1 MAIEPRERLIL
12 ALDVP
17 SADEAKRLLDRVRD
31 SVAFVKI
38 GLELFMAA
46 GPDIVRWALAQ
57 RKRVFLDL
65 KLLDIGETVKR
76 ATAAAAELGVTFL
89 TVHATGQ
96 TVRAAVE
103 GRGRSAMKILAV
115 TVLTSFDEADLV
127 EMGIAESVRDTVLK
141 RARLAI
147 SFGADGVVASGVEA
161 AMNGASK
168 VPVALTNTPRNVVT
182 KPSTPKRLRSAPNRP
197 SFGIQVTSRMKAP
210 RMNSSHTVV
219 SDTNTRAPS
228 AAPSSEPTMN
238 GNTAGRMT

>member
-31 SVAFVKI
+31 AVACVKI
-38 GLELFMAA
+38 GLELFTAA

-76 ATAAAAELGVTFL
+76 ATAAASELGVTFL
-89 TVHATGQ
+89 TVHAAGQ

-103 GRGRSAMKILAV
+103 GRGRSAMKVLAV
-115 TVLTSFDEADLV
+115 TVLTSFDNADLL
-127 EMGIAESVRDTVLK
+127 EMGIVESVHDTVIR

-147 SFGADGVVASGVEA
+147 SLGADGVVASGVEA
-161 AMNGASK
+161 AMIRRELGKDPIVVIPGIRPVGASHDDQAH
-168 VPVALTNTPRNVVT
+168 VTTPADAIAAGGDYLVVGRPIRDAVDPAAAARAIQAEIEVALTR
-182 KPSTPKRLRSAPNRP
+182 R
-197 SFGIQVTSRMKAP
+197 G
-210 RMNSSHTVV
+210 
-219 SDTNTRAPS
+219 
-228 AAPSSEPTMN
+228 
-238 GNTAGRMT
+238 

>member
-1 MAIEPRERLIL
+1 MALDPRERLIL

-38 GLELFMAA
+38 GLELFTAA

-141 RARLAI
+141 RARGAI
-147 SFGADGVVASGVEA
+147 SSGADGVVASGPDAVMIRRELGKGPILVIPGIRPVGSSHDDQVRVTTPAGAIAAGGDYLVVGRAIRDAADPAEA
-161 AMNGASK
+161 ARAIQAEIE
-168 VPVALTNTPRNVVT
+168 VALT
-182 KPSTPKRLRSAPNRP
+182 S
-197 SFGIQVTSRMKAP
+197 
-210 RMNSSHTVV
+210 
-219 SDTNTRAPS
+219 
-228 AAPSSEPTMN
+228 
-238 GNTAGRMT
+238 

>member
-17 SADEAKRLLDRVRD
+17 SADEAKRLLDRVKD
-31 SVAFVKI
+31 SVGFVKI
-38 GLELFMAA
+38 GLELFTAA

-103 GRGRSAMKILAV
+103 GRGRSAMKILVV
-115 TVLTSFDEADLV
+115 TVLTSFDEADLL
-127 EMGIAESVRDTVLK
+127 EMGIVESVHDTVLK

-147 SFGADGVVASGVEA
+147 SLGADGVVASGVEA
-161 AMNGASK
+161 AMIRRELGKDPIVVIPGIRSVGSSHDDQVRVTTPAGAIAAGGDYL
-168 VPVALTNTPRNVVT
+168 VVGRAIRDAADQAEAARAMQAEIEAALT
-182 KPSTPKRLRSAPNRP
+182 S
-197 SFGIQVTSRMKAP
+197 
-210 RMNSSHTVV
+210 
-219 SDTNTRAPS
+219 
-228 AAPSSEPTMN
+228 
-238 GNTAGRMT
+238 

>member
-17 SADEAKRLLDRVRD
+17 SADEAKRLLDRVKD
-31 SVAFVKI
+31 SVGFVKI
-38 GLELFMAA
+38 GLELFTAA

-96 TVRAAVE
+96 TVRAAVK

-115 TVLTSFDEADLV
+115 TVLTSFDEADLL
-127 EMGIAESVRDTVLK
+127 EMGIVESFHDTVLK

-147 SFGADGVVASGVEA
+147 SLGADGVVASGVEA
-161 AMNGASK
+161 AMIRRELGKDPIVVIPGIRPVGASHDDQ
-168 VPVALTNTPRNVVT
+168 VNVTTPAGAIAAGGEYLVVRRGLRHAPDPAGPAPAPPGANGGALTP
-182 KPSTPKRLRSAPNRP
+182 L
-197 SFGIQVTSRMKAP
+197 GKA
-210 RMNSSHTVV
+210 
-219 SDTNTRAPS
+219 
-228 AAPSSEPTMN
+228 
-238 GNTAGRMT
+238 G

>member
-1 MAIEPRERLIL
+1 MALDPRERLIL

-38 GLELFMAA
+38 GLELFTAA

-103 GRGRSAMKILAV
+103 GRGRSAVKILAV

-141 RARLAI
+141 RARGAI
-147 SFGADGVVASGVEA
+147 SSGADGVVASGPDAVMIRRELGKGPILVIPGIRPVGSSHDDQVRVTTPAGAIAAGGDYLVVGRAIRDAADPAEA
-161 AMNGASK
+161 ARAIQAEIE
-168 VPVALTNTPRNVVT
+168 VALT
-182 KPSTPKRLRSAPNRP
+182 S
-197 SFGIQVTSRMKAP
+197 
-210 RMNSSHTVV
+210 
-219 SDTNTRAPS
+219 
-228 AAPSSEPTMN
+228 
-238 GNTAGRMT
+238 

>member
-1 MAIEPRERLIL
+1 MALDPRERLIL

-38 GLELFMAA
+38 GLELFTAA

-147 SFGADGVVASGVEA
+147 SLGADGVVASGVEA
-161 AMNGASK
+161 SMIRRELGKNPIVVIPGIRPVGSSHDDQVRVTTPSGAIAAGGDYL
-168 VPVALTNTPRNVVT
+168 VVGRAIRDAADPAEAARAIQAEIEVALT
-182 KPSTPKRLRSAPNRP
+182 S
-197 SFGIQVTSRMKAP
+197 
-210 RMNSSHTVV
+210 
-219 SDTNTRAPS
+219 
-228 AAPSSEPTMN
+228 
-238 GNTAGRMT
+238 

>member
-1 MAIEPRERLIL
+1 MALDPRERLIL

-38 GLELFMAA
+38 GLELFTAA

-76 ATAAAAELGVTFL
+76 ATAAAADLGVTFL
-89 TVHATGQ
+89 SVHATGQ

-147 SFGADGVVASGVEA
+147 SLGADGVVASGVEA
-161 AMNGASK
+161 AMIRRELGKNPIVVIPGIRPVGSSHDDQVRVTTPSGAIAAGGDYL
-168 VPVALTNTPRNVVT
+168 VVGRAIRDAADPAEAARAIQAEIEVALT
-182 KPSTPKRLRSAPNRP
+182 S
-197 SFGIQVTSRMKAP
+197 
-210 RMNSSHTVV
+210 
-219 SDTNTRAPS
+219 
-228 AAPSSEPTMN
+228 
-238 GNTAGRMT
+238 

>member
-38 GLELFMAA
+38 GLELFTAA

-76 ATAAAAELGVTFL
+76 ATAAAADLGVTFL
-89 TVHATGQ
+89 SVHATGQ

-103 GRGRSAMKILAV
+103 GRGRSAVKILAV

-127 EMGIAESVRDTVLK
+127 EMGIVESVRDTVLK

-147 SFGADGVVASGVEA
+147 SLGADGVVASGVEA
-161 AMNGASK
+161 SMIRRELGKNPIVVIPGIHPVGSSHDDQVRVTTPAGAIAAGGDYL
-168 VPVALTNTPRNVVT
+168 VVGRAIRDAADPAEAARAIQAEIEVALT
-182 KPSTPKRLRSAPNRP
+182 S
-197 SFGIQVTSRMKAP
+197 
-210 RMNSSHTVV
+210 
-219 SDTNTRAPS
+219 
-228 AAPSSEPTMN
+228 
-238 GNTAGRMT
+238 

>member
-17 SADEAKRLLDRVRD
+17 SADEAKRLLGRVRD

-115 TVLTSFDEADLV
+115 TVLTSFDEADLL
-127 EMGIAESVRDTVLK
+127 EMGIVESVHDTVQK

-147 SFGADGVVASGVEA
+147 SLGADGVVAPGVEA
-161 AMNGASK
+161 AMIRRELGKDPIVVIPGIRPAGASHGDQ
-168 VPVALTNTPRNVVT
+168 VHVTTPADAIAAGGDYLVVGRPIRDAADPAEAARAIQSEIEVALAHR
-182 KPSTPKRLRSAPNRP
+182 
-197 SFGIQVTSRMKAP
+197 G
-210 RMNSSHTVV
+210 
-219 SDTNTRAPS
+219 
-228 AAPSSEPTMN
+228 
-238 GNTAGRMT
+238 

>member
-31 SVAFVKI
+31 SVTFVKI
-38 GLELFMAA
+38 GLELFTAA

-89 TVHATGQ
+89 SVHATGQ

-115 TVLTSFDEADLV
+115 TVLSSFDEADLL
-127 EMGIAESVRDTVLK
+127 EMGVVESVHDTVLK

-147 SFGADGVVASGVEA
+147 SLGADGVVASGGEA
-161 AMNGASK
+161 AMIRRELGKVPIIVIPGIRPVGASQDDQVHVTTPAGAIAAGGDYLVVGRPIRDAADPAAAVLAIQAEVK
-168 VPVALTNTPRNVVT
+168 AALT
-182 KPSTPKRLRSAPNRP
+182 S
-197 SFGIQVTSRMKAP
+197 G
-210 RMNSSHTVV
+210 
-219 SDTNTRAPS
+219 
-228 AAPSSEPTMN
+228 
-238 GNTAGRMT
+238 G

>member
-115 TVLTSFDEADLV
+115 TVLTSFDEADLL
-127 EMGIAESVRDTVLK
+127 EMGIVESVHDTVQK

-147 SFGADGVVASGVEA
+147 SLGADGVVAPGVEA
-161 AMNGASK
+161 AMIRRELGKDPIVVIPGIRPAGASHGDQ
-168 VPVALTNTPRNVVT
+168 VHVTTPADAIAAGGDYLVVGRPIRDAADPAEAARAIQAEIEVAL
-182 KPSTPKRLRSAPNRP
+182 AH
-197 SFGIQVTSRMKAP
+197 G
-210 RMNSSHTVV
+210 
-219 SDTNTRAPS
+219 
-228 AAPSSEPTMN
+228 
-238 GNTAGRMT
+238 G

>member
-17 SADEAKRLLDRVRD
+17 SADEAKRLLDRVKD
-31 SVAFVKI
+31 SVGFVKI
-38 GLELFMAA
+38 GLELFTAA

-96 TVRAAVE
+96 TVRAAVK

-115 TVLTSFDEADLV
+115 TVLTSFDEADLL
-127 EMGIAESVRDTVLK
+127 EMGIVESVHDTVLK

-147 SFGADGVVASGVEA
+147 SLGADGVVASGVEA
-161 AMNGASK
+161 AMIRRELGKDPIVVIPGIRLVGSSHDDQVRVTTPAGAIAAGGDYL
-168 VPVALTNTPRNVVT
+168 VVGRAIRDAADPAEAARAMQAEIEAALT
-182 KPSTPKRLRSAPNRP
+182 S
-197 SFGIQVTSRMKAP
+197 
-210 RMNSSHTVV
+210 
-219 SDTNTRAPS
+219 
-228 AAPSSEPTMN
+228 
-238 GNTAGRMT
+238 

>member
-17 SADEAKRLLDRVRD
+17 SADEAKRLLDRVKD
-31 SVAFVKI
+31 SVGFVKI
-38 GLELFMAA
+38 GLELFTAA

-115 TVLTSFDEADLV
+115 TVLTSFDEADLL
-127 EMGIAESVRDTVLK
+127 EMGIVESVHDTVLK

-147 SFGADGVVASGVEA
+147 SLGADGVVASGVEA
-161 AMNGASK
+161 AMIRRELGKDPIVVIPGIRSVGSSHDDQVRVTTPAGAIAAGGDYL
-168 VPVALTNTPRNVVT
+168 VVGRAIRDAADQAEAARAMQAEIEAALT
-182 KPSTPKRLRSAPNRP
+182 S
-197 SFGIQVTSRMKAP
+197 
-210 RMNSSHTVV
+210 
-219 SDTNTRAPS
+219 
-228 AAPSSEPTMN
+228 
-238 GNTAGRMT
+238 

>member
-38 GLELFMAA
+38 GLELFMTA
-46 GPDIVRWALAQ
+46 GPDIVRWALAH

-76 ATAAAAELGVTFL
+76 VTAAAAGLGATFL

-115 TVLTSFDEADLV
+115 TVLTSFDEADLL
-127 EMGIAESVRDTVLK
+127 EMGVVESVHDTVQK

-161 AMNGASK
+161 AMIRRELGKDPIVVIPGIRPAGAAHGDQ
-168 VPVALTNTPRNVVT
+168 VHVTTPADAIAAGGDYLVVGRPIRDAADPAEAARAIQAEIEVALTHR
-182 KPSTPKRLRSAPNRP
+182 
-197 SFGIQVTSRMKAP
+197 G
-210 RMNSSHTVV
+210 
-219 SDTNTRAPS
+219 
-228 AAPSSEPTMN
+228 
-238 GNTAGRMT
+238 